1 MIAVHK
7 NPRGTA
13 MPVLHGFSYSNY
25 YNIPKH
31 ALLYKGVAFTEN
43 LLYPSAAGYN
53 KLSPA
58 LKVPSLTTDDGQ
70 HLSEA
75 AVLCEYI
82 EDAYP
87 AKPLFPAEVVARNKV
102 RQLMHMAELYVELPN
117 RRLISYSFSNQP
129 APEQLI
135 QEVSA
140 VVERGI
146 NSINAL
152 ATFKPWVFGAEFTM
166 ADIYLYYVL
175 MVADLGGAM
184 TGIDLNTRIPGLEA
198 WRSTFAAEPASQQVA
213 ADMEA
218 NREGFFGY
226 IKSLG

>member
-1 MIAVHK
+1 
-7 NPRGTA
+7 

-25 YNIPKH
+25 YNMPKH
-31 ALLYKGVAFTEN
+31 ALLYKGVSFEED
-43 LLYPSAAGYN
+43 LVYPSAQGYN

-58 LKVPSLTTDDGQ
+58 LKVPSLTTDTGE

-87 AKPLFPAEVVARNKV
+87 QKPLLPADAIARNKN
-102 RQLMHMAELYVELPN
+102 RQLMHMAELYIELPN
-117 RRLISYSFSNQP
+117 RRLIPYSFRNTP
-129 APEQLI
+129 APEQLLS
-135 QEVSA
+135 EVVA
-140 VVERGI
+140 VVDRGI

-152 ATFKPWVFGAEFTM
+152 ATFDPWVLGDEFTM
-166 ADIYLYYVL
+166 ADIYLFYVL
-175 MVADLGGAM
+175 TVAEMGGQM
-184 TGIDLNTRIPGLEA
+184 TGIDLNARISGLEQ
-198 WRSTFAAEPASQQVA
+198 WRTAFAADPISQKVS

-226 IKSLG
+226 IQSLS